1 MISCAPFNPVISKSP
16 VDTAA
21 PPPSLTVVALRAAFH
36 NARGRACFNDDTDQ
50 ATNMIAVAQRRHI
63 VYGNVSQ
70 CVVAALARRVGLMK
84 VETRSFGAITTSTRQ
99 RTRTQR

>member
-1 MISCAPFNPVISKSP
+1 MMSCAPFNPVISKSP

-50 ATNMIAVAQRRHI
+50 ATNMIAVAQPRHI

-70 CVVAALARRVGLMK
+70 CVVAAGEKGWVDA
-84 VETRSFGAITTSTRQ
+84 
-99 RTRTQR
+99 